1 MDDNYAYKSYKGCN
15 HAGMMSDNKLIDYVK
30 TIIYDKNNKSG
41 VTEGKTNAISKYD
54 KSRDYMGQCNNKLF
68 SFSNYW
74 ILY

>member
-68 SFSNYW
+68 SFSIY
-74 ILY
+74 